1 MIKALLFDMDGLI
14 FDTEWIYKESW
25 QYATH
30 LQGFELSDELY
41 YTFIG
46 VQDKDCER
54 LLTLH
59 VSEKIDL
66 DMHRNTRN
74 AYFNSMRDSGGIKY
88 KLGFHALF
96 STLKSKNL
104 QCALVT
110 SSPRSDVER
119 NFEGSLYLGQFD
131 AIITA
136 DSVAQGKPSPDGYL
150 KAIQQLGIAPETCL
164 VLEDSNNGVLAGLK
178 AGCITAMIP
187 DLLGPR
193 PDIEPHIHYILRDL
207 ESAIGIIDSDSVLI
221 YEN

>member
-41 YTFIG
+41 YAFIG

-59 VSEKIDL
+59 VSDKIDL
-66 DMHRNTRN
+66 DMHRKTRD
-74 AYFNSMRDSGGIKY
+74 AYFNSMRDTGGVKY
-88 KLGFHALF
+88 KFGFHALF
-96 STLKSKNL
+96 STLKNKNL
-104 QCALVT
+104 KCALVT
-110 SSPRSDVER
+110 SSPRSEVEL
-119 NFEGSLYLGQFD
+119 NFAGTHYLGQFD
-131 AIITA
+131 AVFTA
-136 DSVAQGKPSPDGYL
+136 EDVERGKPSPDGYL
-150 KAIQQLGIAPETCL
+150 KAIQKIGIAPENCL

-178 AGCITAMIP
+178 AGCITAMVP
-187 DLLGPR
+187 DILGPR

-207 ESAIGIIDSDSVLI
+207 ESAIGIIDS
-221 YEN
+221 EFQA